1 MKDDNTA
8 VVITS
13 GEPAG
18 IGVDLCVDA
27 LSRDYPHRI
36 VVIGDSDVLSAR
48 ARLRGM
54 ILTAEDYESSP
65 NARRCIWHCPRGA
78 AVHLGA
84 PSVHTAGYVLE
95 QLHRA
100 TDGFINGDFSAL
112 VTAPINKDVICQ
124 SGINF
129 SGHTEYLADRFQ
141 VGRPLML
148 IAGPTL
154 RVALATT
161 HLPLCKVPAALSEEG
176 IFHNIKTLAE
186 GLGRH
191 FGISKPKIKVAGLNP
206 HAGEGGFL
214 GDEEIRI
221 IKPAILRAQEAGILA
236 SGPFPADTL
245 FIADKTSPTDAVL
258 AMYHDQGLPVVK
270 FADFDGTIN
279 ITLGLP
285 FLRVSPAH
293 GTATNMAGKA
303 GVRFGGMRTAL
314 NMVMQSSPTTQ

>member
-1 MKDDNTA
+1 M
-8 VVITS
+8 
-13 GEPAG
+13 
-18 IGVDLCVDA
+18 
-27 LSRDYPHRI
+27 
-36 VVIGDSDVLSAR
+36 
-48 ARLRGM
+48 
-54 ILTAEDYESSP
+54 
-65 NARRCIWHCPRGA
+65 
-78 AVHLGA
+78 
-84 PSVHTAGYVLE
+84 
-95 QLHRA
+95 
-100 TDGFINGDFSAL
+100 
-112 VTAPINKDVICQ
+112 
-124 SGINF
+124 
-129 SGHTEYLADRFQ
+129 
-141 VGRPLML
+141 
-148 IAGPTL
+148 
-154 RVALATT
+154 
-161 HLPLCKVPAALSEEG
+161 
-176 IFHNIKTLAE
+176 
-186 GLGRH
+186 
-191 FGISKPKIKVAGLNP
+191 AGLNP